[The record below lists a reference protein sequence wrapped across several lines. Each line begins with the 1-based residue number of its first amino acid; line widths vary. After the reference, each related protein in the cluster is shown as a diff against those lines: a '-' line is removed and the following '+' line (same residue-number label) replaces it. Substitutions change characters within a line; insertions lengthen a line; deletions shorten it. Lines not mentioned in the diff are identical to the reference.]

1 MTLREGREREGRR
14 EGKQTKKSKH
24 VSHLCRLKGPRSYDA
39 QVAKT
44 IPSMQIGADT
54 GKEHEPGMCYCVR
67 GTVLKKKKKKP
78 KSQVK
83 GTPTAQI

>member
-14 EGKQTKKSKH
+14 EGGKENKQKKSKH

-44 IPSMQIGADT
+44 IPSMQIGAGT
-54 GKEHEPGMCYCVR
+54 GKEHEPGLCYCVR
-67 GTVLKKKKKKP
+67 GTVLKKKRTQEP
-78 KSQVK
+78 
-83 GTPTAQI
+83 G